1 MTSFELTVLREAET
15 EIPSAVPAFALAAD
29 NAALAACID
38 RHIAWLTDDG
48 RIGFREWFDDPSIF
62 MRRAQQPAAVER

>member
-15 EIPSAVPAFALAAD
+15 EIPSAVAAFALAAD

-38 RHIAWLTDDG
+38 RHIDWLIDDG
-48 RIGFREWFDDPSIF
+48 RIGFRECFDDPSIF